1 MAGRCYVRICRPIL
15 LLLLIL
21 PFCFAQSGCSVW
33 QSEGREFL
41 EKQGLEFAAQHVQ
54 SFIQYKNE
62 DCSPQPLFDP
72 HQLSLTGIFEF
83 RVEETIWTM
92 KTYSSNEG
100 LGFMKHL
107 ISLDSNEGQ
116 DILYCHP
123 LSIPLAKTSLLI
135 QDVLPLFFAR
145 PGDPRS

>member
-1 MAGRCYVRICRPIL
+1 MIGWYCVRIYGL
-15 LLLLIL
+15 LLPLLLVSLSL
-21 PFCFAQSGCSVW
+21 PNSGCSVW

-123 LSIPLAKTSLLI
+123 LSIPLAKTTLLI

-145 PGDPRS
+145 PEDPRS